1 MSKKDK
7 LLAAFM
13 EIPPK
18 KNLTW
23 NDLIALMSALNFE
36 QLEGDGSRV
45 KFYHKAKDV
54 MINLHKP
61 HPDNILKTYLIKQI
75 QDKLKEVCNG

>member
-7 LLAAFM
+7 LLATFM

-23 NDLIALMSALNFE
+23 NDLITLMSALDFE

-45 KFYHKAKDV
+45 KFYHKAKDI

-61 HPDNILKTYLIKQI
+61 HPDNRLKIYLIKQI

>member
-61 HPDNILKTYLIKQI
+61 HPDNILKTYIIKQI

>member
-23 NDLIALMSALNFE
+23 NDLIALMSALDFE

-45 KFYHKAKDV
+45 KFYHKTKDV

-61 HPDNILKTYLIKQI
+61 HPDNILKTYLIKT
-75 QDKLKEVCNG
+75 DPR

>member
-23 NDLIALMSALNFE
+23 NDLVALMSALDFE

-75 QDKLKEVCNG
+75 QDKLKEVYNG